1 MNLVVKMYRLNLAPR
16 VSRCILSNT
25 SFTRSAVNVRRNIYI
40 YKNTFTKSSRFCALE
55 KYRLYDNHESQK
67 RRSKMLLA
75 VSLPTLIFNFLLGIE
90 DTDEEPEVITTIKRS
105 VLLIQK
111 GEFEKAERMLHL
123 ALRQAQTIQHYDA
136 VTYVYDVMANLAF
149 DTEDYHKA
157 EKLFVSVLQRLM
169 SNGASED
176 DMRVIHISLKMAKV
190 FEHMK
195 EIKKA
200 DQGYKFCMEHLQSHI
215 EKDPENK
222 DAILLQGMTFD
233 WYARMLLSQSRH
245 TEAFN
250 YFLQAYDICKKIN
263 GEEHEQTVILLND
276 LGTVSCMQGEY
287 DEAIKYLSAAAR
299 IGNNLSD
306 MTDLGSIHVNLG
318 NVFLKKG
325 LYDEARRSCQAGRI
339 IAKNRNDNDSLL
351 EANECLK
358 EVKRLLSL

>member
-1 MNLVVKMYRLNLAPR
+1 
-16 VSRCILSNT
+16 
-25 SFTRSAVNVRRNIYI
+25 
-40 YKNTFTKSSRFCALE
+40 
-55 KYRLYDNHESQK
+55 
-67 RRSKMLLA
+67 
-75 VSLPTLIFNFLLGIE
+75 
-90 DTDEEPEVITTIKRS
+90 
-105 VLLIQK
+105 
-111 GEFEKAERMLHL
+111 MLHL